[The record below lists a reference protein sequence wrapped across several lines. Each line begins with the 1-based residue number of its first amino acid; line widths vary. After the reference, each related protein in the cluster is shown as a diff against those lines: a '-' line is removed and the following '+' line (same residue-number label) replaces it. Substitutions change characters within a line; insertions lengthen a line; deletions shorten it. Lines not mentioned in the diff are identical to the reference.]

1 MSLLSKNSFFEEVDL
16 NDSLEY
22 LRKSLSSQKEEL
34 PDNAKSTIDLSSEDK
49 NSNSTLRKKKINLLY
64 KMNIDEVFN
73 NKKKSKISLKIEE
86 YNKQEN
92 IEQVFDDDDYFSDLD
107 ENYNSDSSQNIN
119 HNRIEMKKF
128 NIFFFFE
135 FNKRKQFLIPIC
147 TESFNINNIN
157 IIDLIKY
164 VIYKINN
171 SNIIVKYNDEDYSI
185 SLKDLEDDD
194 DEKEKLDFYIDN
206 YEIKPYEFR
215 TKNNS
220 QNYSTSTLL
229 SAIKEENITLTPKN
243 SLNVTPTKKF
253 QSIKFFHEFLTTFC
267 ILFISNFKHRN
278 CIY

>member
-34 PDNAKSTIDLSSEDK
+34 PDKAKSTIDLSSEDK
-49 NSNSTLRKKKINLLY
+49 NSNSTLRKRKINLLY

-157 IIDLIKY
+157 VIDLIKY

-215 TKNNS
+215 TKN
-220 QNYSTSTLL
+220 
-229 SAIKEENITLTPKN
+229 IFEK
-243 SLNVTPTKKF
+243 
-253 QSIKFFHEFLTTFC
+253 
-267 ILFISNFKHRN
+267 
-278 CIY
+278 